1 MKFCQSVLSK
11 AIDILLHRRLKHV
24 HTIFIGENA
33 SGKSKVL
40 REYVKAVL
48 SEDKSIFYID
58 AVNRSFDISKVS
70 TPYSEIDKSN
80 YQNIVKK
87 RIDQEYFNLKD
98 TFCLFGTLNDQIE
111 LIYLQYEKQLQNMLK
126 EFGGFSFEIKNIKEK
141 EVFFDSGTEGL
152 LSSGLQAL
160 VRIFLEL
167 LYVND
172 IVKGH
177 ICVVI
182 DEIDEF
188 LSPANAGKILGFLME
203 QFPNMEFLVTTH
215 SIDLVRNSKKCNIV
229 ILYDEDLEVIDA
241 DDFCSEYDVT
251 ALFEKVFP
259 VDKMEQDAVE
269 DKLRILLNNRISG
282 IWYEDNEAELRRL
295 KEMPLTNSQKLLV
308 QQIEEW

>member
-11 AIDILLHRRLKHV
+11 AIDILFHKRLKHS

-40 REYVKAVL
+40 KEFVGGMLKENKGIY
-48 SEDKSIFYID
+48 YID
-58 AVNRSFDISKVS
+58 AVNRSFDSSKVS
-70 TPYSEIDKSN
+70 TPYSEIEKSN
-80 YQNIVKK
+80 YQSIVKA
-87 RIDQEYFNLKD
+87 RISNENFNLKD

-111 LIYLQYEKQLQNMLK
+111 LVYFPYEKQLQTMLK
-126 EFGGFSFEIKNIKEK
+126 KFGGFSFEIKKIKEK
-141 EVFFDSGTEGL
+141 EVLFDSGAEGL

-172 IVKGH
+172 IVKDH

-188 LSPANAGKILGFLME
+188 LSPANAGKILDFLMD
-203 QFPNMEFLVTTH
+203 QFPDMEFLVTTH
-215 SIDLVRNSKKCNIV
+215 SVDLVRNTGKCNII
-229 ILYDEDLEVIDA
+229 ILYEEDLEVIDA

-259 VDKMEQDAVE
+259 VDEREKDAVE

-282 IWYEDNEAELRRL
+282 MWFDDNEMELRRL
-295 KEMPLTNSQKLLV
+295 KAMPLTNSQKLLV